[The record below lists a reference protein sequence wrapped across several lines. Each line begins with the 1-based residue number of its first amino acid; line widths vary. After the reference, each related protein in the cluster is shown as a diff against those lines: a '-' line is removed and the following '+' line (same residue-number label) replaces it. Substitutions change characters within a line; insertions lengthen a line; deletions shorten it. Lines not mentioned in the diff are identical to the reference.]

1 MRALSVALLLVLP
14 AASAACSARR
24 YGSGPVGVAFDR
36 EAETKAVYAQV
47 LNELYARDWVGREV
61 QQWVV
66 DPEVPA
72 VIGGRDELVRARVGD
87 ANPDTLADYER
98 SRPAARVPADLAP
111 GRPVRWFTRGEFAVL
126 PKQDGAS
133 FGWAAFHEKFPGSP
147 GHVTLSRI
155 GFSSDGT
162 EALVQPGCW
171 FDSLGGARSL
181 VRLKKVRGA
190 WRVIQSQQTAIS

>member
-14 AASAACSARR
+14 VASAACSARR
-24 YGSGPVGVAFDR
+24 FGSGPGGVAFDR
-36 EAETKAVYAQV
+36 DAETKAVYAQV
-47 LNELYARDWVGREV
+47 LNELYARDWVGREI

-72 VIGGRDELVRARVGD
+72 VVGGRNDVVRAQVGD
-87 ANPDTLADYER
+87 AGPDTLADYER
-98 SRPAARVPADLAP
+98 PRPAGRVPTDLVA
-111 GRPVRWFTRGEFAVL
+111 GRPVRWFTRGEFAAL
-126 PKQDGAS
+126 PKQDGAGS
-133 FGWAAFHEKFPGSP
+133 GWAAFHETFPGSP
-147 GHVTLSRI
+147 GHVTLSHI